1 MKLLEKLAVGYLIG
15 TGLLTLQMFFYSLL
29 HIKFDV
35 WIITLPWFVVLGLG
49 LSNLR
54 LKSRLNL
61 SAFSKLSLWEW
72 LLSGAIALKV
82 LYVFYE
88 ALIKPVVGWDALWNF
103 SLRAKIF
110 YFLGGIPL
118 DRANPYFLG
127 GGMKQYPLHLPLL
140 ETFTYILQGGWPS
153 HHMVQGWNDCVMKV
167 IFPLYFLSMLVIFYY
182 ALRREQNRLTAL
194 FFTFLLSTLPLLVY
208 HATIEYADFVVGAYF
223 LAAVVYL
230 YQFIKTK
237 DLKLLFL
244 SAVLAALGA
253 WVKDEGQIFYFICFL
268 LLVSAA
274 KPANKFA
281 VKSAFAWLRRTSFR
295 REFILGLYYLLPF
308 IVLIGPWIVFKQVFG
323 LSLGN
328 EPTFSLAGLVSGF
341 TFHPE
346 TILKVLEKMFL
357 SGNWH
362 LLFGLWVLV
371 LIFYYKKIFT
381 TEKKYIFWST
391 TLTFLFFAFLYVFT
405 YNWTMVFSG
414 IIVNRNFLTLV
425 PQVLLLCGLVY
436 KEEKTDVG
444 NADRPP
450 ARARSAKGKKAHK

>member
-15 TGLLTLQMFFYSLL
+15 TGLLTLQMFFYSLFNIRFNL
-29 HIKFDV
+29 WVIA
-35 WIITLPWFVVLGLG
+35 LPWAVVLGLS

-54 LKSRLNL
+54 LKSRLNEFKREFIL
-61 SAFSKLSLWEW
+61 GFEGPWEW
-72 LLSGAIALKV
+72 LLFGAIGLKV

-110 YFLGGIPL
+110 YFLGGIPF

-140 ETFTYILQGGWPS
+140 ETFTYILQGGW
-153 HHMVQGWNDCVMKV
+153 NDCLMKI
-167 IFPLYFLSMLVIFYY
+167 IFPLYFLSMLMIFYC
-182 ALRREQNRLTAL
+182 ALRREQSRLTAL

-237 DLKLLFL
+237 DLKFLLL
-244 SAVLAALGA
+244 SAVIAALSA
-253 WVKDEGQIFYFICFL
+253 WVKDEGQIFYFICFFL
-268 LLVSAA
+268 LLT
-274 KPANKFA
+274 A
-281 VKSAFAWLRRTSFR
+281 VKFNWK
-295 REFILGLYYLLPF
+295 YLAAYLMPF
-308 IVLIGPWIVFKQVFG
+308 IVLLGPWIVFKQIFG

-328 EPTFSLAGLVSGF
+328 EPTLSAAGLVSGF

-346 TILKVLEKMFL
+346 TIVKMLEKMFL

-371 LIFYYKKIFT
+371 IIFYYKKIFT

-391 TLTFLFFAFLYVFT
+391 ALAILFFSFLYVFT

-414 IIVNRNFLTLV
+414 IILNRNFLTLV

-436 KEEKTDVG
+436 KEDNKDVG

-450 ARARSAKGKKAHK
+450 AGARSAKGKKARK